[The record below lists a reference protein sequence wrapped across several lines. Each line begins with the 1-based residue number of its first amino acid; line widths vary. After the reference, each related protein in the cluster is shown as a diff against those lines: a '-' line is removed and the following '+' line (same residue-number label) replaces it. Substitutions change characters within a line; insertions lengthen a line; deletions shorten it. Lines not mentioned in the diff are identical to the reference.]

1 MYKIS
6 KLSPSLPS
14 LTNYP
19 LYHYFFNQ
27 YVGLNSHHFMA
38 NRRGKVE
45 AVTDFLF
52 LGSKITVT
60 AVIKLEY
67 GCFLAGILCKLDSVP
82 LFQQRSI

>member
-6 KLSPSLPS
+6 KMSPSLPS

-19 LYHYFFNQ
+19 LYHYFLNQ

-45 AVTDFLF
+45 AMKGFIF
-52 LGSKITVT
+52 
-60 AVIKLEY
+60 
-67 GCFLAGILCKLDSVP
+67 LDS
-82 LFQQRSI
+82 